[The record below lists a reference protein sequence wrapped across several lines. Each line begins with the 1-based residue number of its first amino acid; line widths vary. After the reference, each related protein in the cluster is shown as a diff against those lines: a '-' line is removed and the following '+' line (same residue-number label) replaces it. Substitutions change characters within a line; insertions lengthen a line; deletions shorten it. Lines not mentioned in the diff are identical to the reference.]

1 MFASPTDGVV
11 ERVYTLFFAKFLQV
25 EEAYCDSIGGSGVVE
40 LLEELLLEDG
50 VEEVLELDEL
60 LLDGVEELEEELL
73 ELLDEELLELL
84 DELLLDELDELLLE
98 ELLEDELEDV
108 LEEVLLDDVLE
119 VLVEDE
125 VELLVEEVVDEDVLD
140 VSLDVTEDSL
150 ESEAVLVDGSSLL
163 VVSSLEVDGGSV
175 LYVYGSSPP

>member
-11 ERVYTLFFAKFLQV
+11 ERVYTLFFTKFLQV

-73 ELLDEELLELL
+73 EPL

-98 ELLEDELEDV
+98 ELPEDELEDELEDV